1 MNNLNVQAIV
11 AKNSSCNVQKKE
23 TWIFKILNLMVF
35 INYKCIFMQK
45 DTACHFYSV
54 SNIYIYISF
63 KADCH
68 YFIQCFYVMK
78 FYLMYWHVTFE

>member
-11 AKNSSCNVQKKE
+11 AKVSSFNVQKKE

-54 SNIYIYISF
+54 SNIYIYRFQSRLPL
-63 KADCH
+63 
-68 YFIQCFYVMK
+68 FYTV
-78 FYLMYWHVTFE
+78 FLYNEILFDVLACDI

>member
-11 AKNSSCNVQKKE
+11 AKNSSFNVQKKE

-54 SNIYIYISF
+54 SNIYNLFQSRLPLFYTVFLYNEILFDVLACYI
-63 KADCH
+63 
-68 YFIQCFYVMK
+68 
-78 FYLMYWHVTFE
+78 